1 MWEADT
7 IEPLKH
13 VYHELFIQELGE
25 KLAQE
30 STIFDA
36 AEFQR
41 LVLQEDWPQLE
52 LKGRMR
58 RVTESMHACLPE
70 DYEQAIEVL
79 RQVAPHFSG
88 LSALVFPDYVETYGL
103 EHWDISMKALEFF
116 TPFSTSEFAVRP
128 FLIQNQD
135 NMLAQMLVWSQN
147 QNEHIR
153 RLASE
158 GCRPRLPWGL
168 SVPALKKNPSVTLP
182 ILENLKSDSAR
193 YVQKSVA
200 NHLNDISAIQPD
212 LMKQTVRSW
221 YGTNEHTNW
230 IVKHASRTLLK
241 KGDPDIMAMFGYGD
255 DPSIQVTDL
264 KVAQNSIRIGEK
276 MTFHFTLQVDKP
288 LKLRVEYAID
298 YVKARG
304 TRNQKVFKITE
315 FEAGSAIRR
324 EFVRSQSFQNMTTRK
339 HYEGTHTLTII
350 INGIP
355 KASVDFEVTAANEKP
370 RQ

>member
-13 VYHELFIQELGE
+13 VYHELFIQELAE
-25 KLAQE
+25 KLEQA
-30 STIFDA
+30 STKFDT

-41 LVLQEDWPQLE
+41 LVLQEDWAQLE

-58 RVTESMHACLPE
+58 KVTESMHACLPE

-79 RQVAPHFSG
+79 RQAAPHFSG

-103 EHWDISMKALEFF
+103 AHWDISIKALEFF

-128 FLIQNQD
+128 FLIQDQD
-135 NMLAQMLVWSQN
+135 NMLAQMLVWSQD

-158 GCRPRLPWGL
+158 GCRPRLPWGV
-168 SVPALKKNPSVTLP
+168 SVPALKKNPSVTRP
-182 ILENLKSDSAR
+182 ILENLKSDPAR

-212 LMKQTVRSW
+212 LMKQTVKGW

-264 KVAQNSIRIGEK
+264 KVAQHSIRIGEK
-276 MTFHFTLQVDKP
+276 MAFHFTLQADKP

-315 FEAGSAIRR
+315 FETGSAIRR

-339 HYEGTHTLTII
+339 HYAGTHTLSII
-350 INGIP
+350 INGVP
-355 KASVDFEVTAANEKP
+355 KASVDFEVTEDSSS
-370 RQ
+370 

>member
-1 MWEADT
+1 MWEADK

-13 VYHELFIQELGE
+13 VYHELFIAELAE
-25 KLAQE
+25 KLAQA
-30 STIFDA
+30 STGFDA
-36 AEFQR
+36 EEFKR
-41 LVLQEDWPQLE
+41 LVLQKDWEQLE

-58 RVTESMHACLPE
+58 RVTETMHACLPK

-79 RQVAPHFSG
+79 RQTAPHFSG

-103 EHWDISMKALEFF
+103 AHWDISIKALEFF

-128 FLIQNQD
+128 FLIQDQD
-135 NMLAQMLVWSQN
+135 KMLAQMLVWSQN

-168 SVPALKKNPSVTLP
+168 TVPALKKDPSVTLP
-182 ILENLKSDSAR
+182 ILEKLKSDPAR

-212 LMKQTVRSW
+212 LMKKTAKSW

-230 IVKHASRTLLK
+230 IIKHASRTLLK
-241 KGDPDIMAMFGYGD
+241 KGDPDIMALFGYVD
-255 DPSIQVTDL
+255 DSSVQVTDL
-264 KVAQNSIRIGEK
+264 KVVQNPIRIGEK
-276 MTFHFTLQVDKP
+276 MTFQFTLQAAKS

-315 FEAGSAIRR
+315 FETSAALHR

-339 HYEGTHTLTII
+339 HYEGVHTLTII

-355 KASVDFEVTAANEKP
+355 KASVDFEVTED
-370 RQ
+370 RSS

>member
-1 MWEADT
+1 M
-7 IEPLKH
+7 EPLKH
-13 VYHELFIQELGE
+13 VYNEPFIQHLAE
-25 KLAQE
+25 KLVQA
-30 STIFDA
+30 STVFDA
-36 AEFQR
+36 DHFQQ
-41 LVLQEDWPQLE
+41 LVFQEDWEQLE

-70 DYEQAIEVL
+70 DYEKAIDVL
-79 RQVAPHFSG
+79 RQTAPHFTG
-88 LSALVFPDYVETYGL
+88 LSALVFPDYVETYGVD
-103 EHWDISMKALEFF
+103 HWDISIKALEFF
-116 TPFSTSEFAVRP
+116 TPFSTAEFAVRP
-128 FLIQNQD
+128 FLIQDQEK
-135 NMLAQMLVWSQN
+135 MLAQMLVWSQD

-168 SVPALKKNPSVTLP
+168 SVPALKKDPSVTLP
-182 ILENLKSDSAR
+182 ILENLKSDSAK

-212 LMKQTVRSW
+212 LMKQMVKSW

-241 KGDPDIMAMFGYGD
+241 KGDPDIMALFGYGD

-264 KVAQNSIRIGEK
+264 KVTQDPVRIGEK
-276 MTFHFTLQVDKP
+276 LTFHFILQADKP

-315 FEAGSAIRR
+315 FDTGSALHR

-339 HYEGTHTLTII
+339 HYEGIHTLTII

-355 KASVDFEVTAANEKP
+355 KASVDFEVTAAAHEKN
-370 RQ
+370 RH

>member
-1 MWEADT
+1 M

-13 VYHELFIQELGE
+13 VYNEPFIQHLAE
-25 KLAQE
+25 KLAQA
-30 STIFDA
+30 STVFDA
-36 AEFQR
+36 DHFQQ
-41 LVLQEDWPQLE
+41 LVFQEDWEQLE

-70 DYEQAIEVL
+70 DYEKAIDVL
-79 RQVAPHFSG
+79 RQTAPHFTG
-88 LSALVFPDYVETYGL
+88 LSALVFPDYVETYGVD
-103 EHWDISMKALEFF
+103 HWDISIKALEFF
-116 TPFSTSEFAVRP
+116 TPFSTAEFAIRP
-128 FLIQNQD
+128 FLIQDQEK
-135 NMLAQMLVWSQN
+135 MLAQMLVWSQD

-153 RLASE
+153 RLAIE

-168 SVPALKKNPSVTLP
+168 SVPALKKDPSVTLP
-182 ILENLKSDSAR
+182 ILENLKSDSAK

-212 LMKQTVRSW
+212 LMKQMVKSW

-241 KGDPDIMAMFGYGD
+241 KGDPDIMALFGYGD

-264 KVAQNSIRIGEK
+264 KVTQDPVCIGEK
-276 MTFHFTLQVDKP
+276 LTFHFILQVDKP

-315 FEAGSAIRR
+315 FETGSALYR

-339 HYEGTHTLTII
+339 HYEGIHTLTII

-355 KASVDFEVTAANEKP
+355 KASVDFEVTAAAHEKT
-370 RQ
+370 RH

>member
-1 MWEADT
+1 MWEVDT

-13 VYHELFIQELGE
+13 VYNELFIKELAE
-25 KLAQE
+25 KLAQS
-30 STIFDA
+30 STVFDV
-36 AEFQR
+36 EPFKR
-41 LVLQEDWPQLE
+41 LVFQEDWQQLE

-79 RQVAPHFSG
+79 RQAAPHFSG

-103 EHWDISMKALEFF
+103 AHWDLSIKALEFF
-116 TPFSTSEFAVRP
+116 TSFSTSEFAVRL
-128 FLIQNQD
+128 FLIQDQD
-135 NMLAQMLVWSQN
+135 KMLARMLVWSQD

-168 SVPALKKNPSVTLP
+168 SVPSLKKNPSVTLP
-182 ILENLKSDSAR
+182 ILENLKADPSR

-212 LMKQTVRSW
+212 LMKQTVQNW
-221 YGTNEHTNW
+221 YGTNKHTNW

-241 KGDPDIMAMFGYGD
+241 KGDPDIMALFGYGD
-255 DPSIQVTDL
+255 DPSVQITDL
-264 KVAQNSIRIGEK
+264 KIVQDPIRIGEK
-276 MTFHFTLQVDKP
+276 MTFHFTLQADKP

-315 FEAGSAIRR
+315 FETGSALHR
-324 EFVRSQSFQNMTTRK
+324 EFVRTQSFQNMTTRK
-339 HYEGTHTLTII
+339 HYEGIHTLTII

-355 KASVDFEVTAANEKP
+355 KASIDFEVTEDSSS
-370 RQ
+370 

>member
-1 MWEADT
+1 
-7 IEPLKH
+7 
-13 VYHELFIQELGE
+13 
-25 KLAQE
+25 
-30 STIFDA
+30 
-36 AEFQR
+36 
-41 LVLQEDWPQLE
+41 
-52 LKGRMR
+52 MR

-70 DYEQAIEVL
+70 DYEKAIDVL
-79 RQVAPHFSG
+79 RQTAPHFTG
-88 LSALVFPDYVETYGL
+88 LSALVFPDYVETYGVD
-103 EHWDISMKALEFF
+103 HWDISIKALEFF
-116 TPFSTSEFAVRP
+116 TPFSTAEFAVRP
-128 FLIQNQD
+128 FLIQDQEK
-135 NMLAQMLVWSQN
+135 MLAQMLVWSQD

-168 SVPALKKNPSVTLP
+168 SVPALKKDPSVTLP
-182 ILENLKSDSAR
+182 ILENLKSDSAK

-212 LMKQTVRSW
+212 LMKQMVKSW

-241 KGDPDIMAMFGYGD
+241 KGDPDIMALFGYGD

-264 KVAQNSIRIGEK
+264 KVTQDPIHIGEK
-276 MTFHFTLQVDKP
+276 LTFHFILQTDKP

-315 FEAGSAIRR
+315 FETESALHR

-339 HYEGTHTLTII
+339 HYEGIHTLTII

-355 KASVDFEVTAANEKP
+355 KASVDFEVTAAAHEKT
-370 RQ
+370 RH

>member
-1 MWEADT
+1 M
-7 IEPLKH
+7 EPLKH
-13 VYHELFIQELGE
+13 VYHELFIEELAE
-25 KLAQE
+25 KLAQA
-30 STIFDA
+30 STGFDS
-36 AEFQR
+36 EKFQR
-41 LVLQEDWPQLE
+41 LVFQKDWQQLE
-52 LKGRMR
+52 LKGRMK
-58 RVTESMHACLPE
+58 RVTESMHACLPK

-79 RQVAPHFSG
+79 RQTAPHFSG

-103 EHWDISMKALEFF
+103 AHWDISIKALEFF

-128 FLIQNQD
+128 FLIQDQD
-135 NMLAQMLVWSQN
+135 KMLAHMLVWSQN

-168 SVPALKKNPSVTLP
+168 TVPALKKDPSVTLP
-182 ILENLKSDSAR
+182 ILENLKSDPAR

-200 NHLNDISAIQPD
+200 NHLNDISAIQAD
-212 LMKQTVRSW
+212 LMKKTAKSW

-230 IVKHASRTLLK
+230 IIKHASRTLLK
-241 KGDPDIMAMFGYGD
+241 KGDPDIMALFGYGD
-255 DPSIQVTDL
+255 DPSVQVTDL
-264 KVAQNSIRIGEK
+264 KVVQNPIRIGEK
-276 MTFHFTLQVDKP
+276 MTFQFTLQAAKP

-315 FEAGSAIRR
+315 FETSSALHR
-324 EFVRSQSFQNMTTRK
+324 EFIRSQSFQNMTTRK

-355 KASVDFEVTAANEKP
+355 KASVDFEVTEDSSS
-370 RQ
+370 

>member
-13 VYHELFIQELGE
+13 VYNELFIQELAE
-25 KLAQE
+25 KLAQA
-30 STIFDA
+30 SSGFDA
-36 AEFQR
+36 ERFKR
-41 LVLQEDWPQLE
+41 LVFQEDWQQLE

-58 RVTESMHACLPE
+58 RVTESMHACLPQN
-70 DYEQAIEVL
+70 YEKTIEVL
-79 RQVAPHFSG
+79 RQAAPHFSG

-103 EHWDISMKALEFF
+103 ANWDISIKALEFF

-128 FLIQNQD
+128 FLIQDQD
-135 NMLAQMLVWSQN
+135 KMLAQMLVWSQD
-147 QNEHIR
+147 QDEHLR

-168 SVPALKKNPSVTLP
+168 SVPSLKKNPSVTLP
-182 ILENLKSDSAR
+182 ILENLKADPSR

-212 LMKQTVRSW
+212 LMKQTVQSW
-221 YGTNEHTNW
+221 YGTNKHTNW

-241 KGDPDIMAMFGYGD
+241 KGDPAIMALFGYGD
-255 DPSIQVTDL
+255 DPSVQVTDL
-264 KVAQNSIRIGEK
+264 KIVQDPIRIAEK
-276 MTFHFTLQVDKP
+276 MTFHFTLQADKP

-315 FEAGSAIRR
+315 FETDATLHR

-355 KASVDFEVTAANEKP
+355 KASVDFEVTEDSSL
-370 RQ
+370 

>member
-1 MWEADT
+1 M
-7 IEPLKH
+7 EPLKH
-13 VYHELFIQELGE
+13 VYHELFIEELAE
-25 KLAQE
+25 KLGQA
-30 STIFDA
+30 STGFDA
-36 AEFQR
+36 GEFQR
-41 LVLQEDWPQLE
+41 LVFQKDWQQLE

-58 RVTESMHACLPE
+58 RVTESMHACLPK
-70 DYEQAIEVL
+70 DYEQTIEVL
-79 RQVAPHFSG
+79 RQTAPHFSG
-88 LSALVFPDYVETYGL
+88 LSALVFPDYVEMYGL
-103 EHWDISMKALEFF
+103 AHWDISIKALEFF

-128 FLIQNQD
+128 FLIQDQD
-135 NMLAQMLVWSQN
+135 KMLAHMLVWSQN

-168 SVPALKKNPSVTLP
+168 TVPALKKDPSVTLP
-182 ILENLKSDSAR
+182 ILENLKSDPAR

-212 LMKQTVRSW
+212 LMKKTAKSW

-230 IVKHASRTLLK
+230 IIKHASRTLLK
-241 KGDPDIMAMFGYGD
+241 KGDPDIMALFGYGD
-255 DPSIQVTDL
+255 DPSVQVTDL
-264 KVAQNSIRIGEK
+264 KVVQDPIRIGEK
-276 MTFHFTLQVDKP
+276 MNFQFTLQAVKP
-288 LKLRVEYAID
+288 LKLRIEYAID

-315 FEAGSAIRR
+315 FETSSALHR
-324 EFVRSQSFQNMTTRK
+324 EFIRSQSFQNMTTRK

-355 KASVDFEVTAANEKP
+355 KASIDFEVTEDSSS
-370 RQ
+370 

>member
-1 MWEADT
+1 M
-7 IEPLKH
+7 EPLKH
-13 VYHELFIQELGE
+13 VYHELFIEELAE
-25 KLAQE
+25 KLGQA
-30 STIFDA
+30 STGFDA
-36 AEFQR
+36 EKFQR
-41 LVLQEDWPQLE
+41 LVLQKDWEQLE

-58 RVTESMHACLPE
+58 RVTESMHACLPK

-79 RQVAPHFSG
+79 RQTAPHFSG

-103 EHWDISMKALEFF
+103 AHWDISIKALEFF

-128 FLIQNQD
+128 FLIQDQD
-135 NMLAQMLVWSQN
+135 KMLAQMLVWSQN

-168 SVPALKKNPSVTLP
+168 TVPALKKDPSVTLP
-182 ILENLKSDSAR
+182 ILENLKSDPAR

-212 LMKQTVRSW
+212 LMKKMAKKW

-230 IVKHASRTLLK
+230 IIKHASRTLLK
-241 KGDPDIMAMFGYGD
+241 KGDPDIMALFGYGD
-255 DPSIQVTDL
+255 DPSVQVTDL
-264 KVAQNSIRIGEK
+264 KVEQNPIRIGEK
-276 MTFHFTLQVDKP
+276 MTFQFILQAVKP

-315 FEAGSAIRR
+315 FETSAALHR

-339 HYEGTHTLTII
+339 HYEGVHTLTII

-355 KASVDFEVTAANEKP
+355 KASVDFEVTEDSSS
-370 RQ
+370 

>member
-1 MWEADT
+1 M
-7 IEPLKH
+7 EPLKN
-13 VYHELFIQELGE
+13 VYHESFIQKLAET
-25 KLAQE
+25 LAQE
-30 STIFDA
+30 SAVFDA
-36 AEFQR
+36 GHFQQ
-41 LVLQEDWPQLE
+41 LVFQEDWQELE

-70 DYEQAIEVL
+70 EYEQAIKVL
-79 RQVAPHFSG
+79 RQAAPHFTG

-103 EHWDISMKALEFF
+103 DHWDISIKALEFF
-116 TPFSTSEFAVRP
+116 TPFSTAEFAVRP
-128 FLIQNQD
+128 FLILDQER
-135 NMLAQMLVWSQN
+135 MLAQMLVWSKD

-168 SVPALKKNPSVTLP
+168 SVPSLKKDPSVTLP
-182 ILENLKSDSAR
+182 ILENLKSDSAK

-212 LMKQTVRSW
+212 LMKQTVKRW
-221 YGTNEHTNW
+221 YGDNPHTNW

-241 KGDPDIMAMFGYGD
+241 KGDPDILAMFSYGD
-255 DPSIQVTDL
+255 DPSIQVMDL
-264 KVAQNSIRIGEK
+264 KVTQDPIRIGEK
-276 MTFHFTLQVDKP
+276 MTFQFTLQADKP

-315 FEAGSAIRR
+315 FETGSAIHK
-324 EFVRSQSFQNMTTRK
+324 EFVRSQSFQYMTTRK

-355 KASVDFEVTAANEKP
+355 KASIDFEVAAAHEET
-370 RQ
+370 RH